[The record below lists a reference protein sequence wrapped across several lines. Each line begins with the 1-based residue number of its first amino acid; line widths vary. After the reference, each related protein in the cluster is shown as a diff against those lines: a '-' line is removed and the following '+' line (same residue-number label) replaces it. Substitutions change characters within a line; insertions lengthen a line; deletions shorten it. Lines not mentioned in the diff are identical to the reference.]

1 MKHKICLITV
11 FMAAMLSANAQKARV
26 AIVDQKVKGECFD
39 VEPGAYPINQSKGK
53 FYIIGVGQDEDK
65 ILKSQCRVETWTAE
79 DGHGN
84 IYVSSKVKGGIDVR
98 QSATDDAA
106 VIDRLPATEEGDI
119 PESYECMGKT
129 GGWYKISVGE
139 KTGYVKADDVIWLIN
154 YPDCG
159 GCIR

>member
-1 MKHKICLITV
+1 MRKRIYLITV

-26 AIVDQKVKGECFD
+26 AIVDQKVKGEYFD

-65 ILKSQCRVETWTAE
+65 ILKSRCRVETWTAE
-79 DGHGN
+79 DGHGFLC
-84 IYVSSKVKGGIDVR
+84 VADGVKDDVCVR
-98 QSATDDAA
+98 QSATVAAA

-139 KTGYVKADDVIWLIN
+139 KTGYVKADDVIWLLN